1 MNIGTT
7 IKKLRRAK
15 DMTQETLAEYL
26 GVSVSAVSQWEAE
39 KTAPDL
45 SLISPLCNLLEVTAD
60 ELLGI
65 DLEAKQKK
73 IREILNNAYSFE
85 SRGYTTEA
93 HDILTEGLR
102 QFPDSFELMER
113 SLFIHFYLMDEDDLS
128 EEEHNEARDE
138 AIRLGELILEKCLDD
153 KKRHSAIQIL
163 CYLYPKIGK
172 KDRAIE
178 LASKMPVMAVSKDF
192 LFARINRGSE
202 GYRCDKALIYNLIQF
217 LSNDMVSKQRMRDNG
232 EFFYSDDDMAALRE
246 KQIAFL
252 NLMFENGDM
261 GFYHCFLASTHSE
274 QAKYYARKMDGANTL
289 THLSKAADQAIGFV
303 KYAAQESFV
312 HTSLLF
318 REYETSGTS
327 FSTDSKEND
336 AMQLLNEMTYSE
348 FDFIRDDAEFRKIAD
363 CLKEYAGKWNPAEVE

>member
-7 IKKLRRAK
+7 IKKLRRGK

-45 SLISPLCNLLEVTAD
+45 SLIPSLCNLFEVTAD

-65 DLEAKQKK
+65 DLAAKQKK
-73 IREILNNAYSFE
+73 IREIVEQSYSFE
-85 SRGYTTEA
+85 SRGYTMEA

-102 QFPDSFELMER
+102 QFPDSFEIIER
-113 SLFIHFYLMDEDDLS
+113 SLFIHFYLMDEDNLS
-128 EEEHNEARDE
+128 EEDHNEARDE

-163 CYLYPKIGK
+163 CYLYPAVGK
-172 KDRAIE
+172 TERAIE
-178 LASKMPVMAVSKDF
+178 LASNMPFITTSRDF
-192 LFARINRGSE
+192 LFTRIKRGSE

-217 LSNDMVSKQRMRDNG
+217 LSNDMVSKRRKRDNG
-232 EFFYSDDDMAALRE
+232 EFFYSDDDMAALRD

-252 NLMFENGDM
+252 NLMFENGDY
-261 GFYHCFLASTHSE
+261 GFYHSHLANTHTA
-274 QAKYYARKMDGANTL
+274 QAKYFAKKMDGANTL
-289 THLSKAADQAIGFV
+289 AYLSKAADHAIGFV

-327 FSTDSKEND
+327 FSTDSKDND
-336 AMQLLNEMTYSE
+336 AMQLLNEMTFSE
-348 FDFIRDDAEFRKIAD
+348 FDFIRDDEEFRKIAD
-363 CLKEYAGKWNPAEVE
+363 RLKEYAGKWNPAEVE

>member
-7 IKKLRRAK
+7 IKKLRRGK

-45 SLISPLCNLLEVTAD
+45 SLIPSLCNLFEVTAD

-73 IREILNNAYSFE
+73 IREIVEQSYSFE
-85 SRGYTTEA
+85 SRGYTMEA

-102 QFPDSFELMER
+102 QFPDSFDIMEVLMNNNY
-113 SLFIHFYLMDEDDLS
+113 YLMYDSTLS
-128 EEEHNEARDE
+128 EDIRNQSRDE

-153 KKRHSAIQIL
+153 EKRHSAIQIL
-163 CYLYPKIGK
+163 CFIYPMVGMTE
-172 KDRAIE
+172 RARE
-178 LASKMPVMAVSKDF
+178 LASKMPVMAVSRDY
-192 LFARINRGSE
+192 LYASINRGSE

-217 LSNDMVSKQRMRDNG
+217 LSNDMVASGRKRDNG
-232 EFFYSDDDMAALRE
+232 EFYYTDDDRAALRE

-274 QAKYYARKMDGANTL
+274 QAKYYARKMDDANTL

-303 KYAAQESFV
+303 KYAAQKSFV

-327 FSTDSKEND
+327 FSTDSKDND
-336 AMQLLNEMTYSE
+336 AMQLLNEMTSSE

-363 CLKEYAGKWNPAEVE
+363 RLKEYAGKWNPAEVE